1 MDRARAMIKQL
12 EEIKTSKLKKQVFLK
27 EIAEED
33 KQGKA
38 QAIQCMLI
46 ITTKAKVPFQTR
58 KNWVSNKTT
67 FLRHSINL

>member
-12 EEIKTSKLKKQVFLK
+12 EAIKTLKLKKKVFLK

-38 QAIQCMLI
+38 
-46 ITTKAKVPFQTR
+46 
-58 KNWVSNKTT
+58 
-67 FLRHSINL
+67 

>member
-12 EEIKTSKLKKQVFLK
+12 EEIKTSKLKKQVFHK

-38 QAIQCMLI
+38 
-46 ITTKAKVPFQTR
+46 
-58 KNWVSNKTT
+58 
-67 FLRHSINL
+67 